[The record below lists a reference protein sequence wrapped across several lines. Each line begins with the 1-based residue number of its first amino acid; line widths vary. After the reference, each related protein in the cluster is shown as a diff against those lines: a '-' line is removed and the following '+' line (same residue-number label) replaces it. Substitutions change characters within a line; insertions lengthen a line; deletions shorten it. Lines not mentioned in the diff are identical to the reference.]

1 MPSGGFYEC
10 NGKTKFA
17 ATLLFSIALA
27 EAMPCKCKLTA
38 TSLQLAA
45 CSLRLATCACLPVPF
60 SLISPQTAELS
71 KVDFNEINYHGD
83 KPSRKKP
90 MLPVGEKLRQ
100 YLKEHGREV
109 KLPVSYKDLLHYKF
123 SVPILDKNKKDTLWE
138 SVNYD
143 MREWNFIRE
152 GLVKIYAILK
162 TEGDL
167 SFTKHLDVARIDYC
181 SFGNS
186 HPFRIRIVN
195 KFNDNYDHYYI
206 KIADASRIYGL
217 ELEHMLSPNRITF
230 FTHLNTLVEEH
241 IPGVPGDVF
250 IKNYLD
256 TPDTNKIRLAKEFV
270 KFNERCFVRLLG
282 DMRSYNF
289 VVDITPDIED
299 FQYRIR
305 AIDFD
310 QQTYEGRKNLYL
322 PQFFKE
328 NKAFVDLC
336 LKHLNKD
343 SIDQYQAEE
352 RTLMTFRLASAR
364 YRIKDLLDIMSTD
377 TVSLPEK
384 VNQLKDEL
392 SAHYGHPAVF
402 KKANSMGRLLKIN
415 LKLTLQKNLML
426 IPKMKSG
433 D

>member
-1 MPSGGFYEC
+1 MSFTEHT
-10 NGKTKFA
+10 NA
-17 ATLLFSIALA
+17 SH
-27 EAMPCKCKLTA
+27 
-38 TSLQLAA
+38 SN
-45 CSLRLATCACLPVPF
+45 
-60 SLISPQTAELS
+60 EL
-71 KVDFNEINYHGD
+71 N

-90 MLPVGEKLRQ
+90 MYPVNDPLRA
-100 YLKEHGREV
+100 YLKQHGREV
-109 KLPVSYKDLLHYKF
+109 KLPVSYGDLLNHTY
-123 SVPILDKNKKDTLWE
+123 SLPIIDKNGKDTLWE
-138 SVNYD
+138 SVSYD
-143 MREWNFIRE
+143 MREWNYIRD
-152 GLVKIYAILK
+152 GLVNIYAILK

-217 ELEHMLSPNRITF
+217 ELEHILSPNRITF
-230 FTHLNTLVEEH
+230 FTHNNTLVEEH
-241 IPGVPGDVF
+241 IPGIPGDVF
-250 IKNYLD
+250 IKQYLD
-256 TPDTNKIRLAKEFV
+256 NTDTNIIRLAKEFV

-299 FQYRIR
+299 YQYRIR

-310 QQTYEGRKNLYL
+310 QQSYEGRKNLYL

-328 NKAFVDLC
+328 NKAFVELS
-336 LKHLNKD
+336 LKYLNKD
-343 SIDQYQAEE
+343 SIRQYQTEE

-364 YRIKDLLDIMSTD
+364 YRIKELLDIMSKDQIST
-377 TVSLPEK
+377 TEKINELKTELGNYYVS
-384 VNQLKDEL
+384 N
-392 SAHYGHPAVF
+392 PAF
-402 KKANSMGRLLKIN
+402 KKCSSMGKLLKTH
-415 LKLTLQKNLML
+415 LKHTLQKNLLL
-426 IPKMKSG
+426 IPKIQSRFG

>member
-1 MPSGGFYEC
+1 VAQGEQAGDKL
-10 NGKTKFA
+10 KTINFK
-17 ATLLFSIALA
+17 LL
-27 EAMPCKCKLTA
+27 M
-38 TSLQLAA
+38 
-45 CSLRLATCACLPVPF
+45 
-60 SLISPQTAELS
+60 SLI
-71 KVDFNEINYHGD
+71 DNNEQSDQHPD

-90 MLPVGEKLRQ
+90 MFPVSEPLRS
-100 YLKEHGREV
+100 YLKHHGREV
-109 KLPVSYKDLLHYKF
+109 KLPVTYKDLLHYTYA
-123 SVPILDKNKKDTLWE
+123 VPIKDKKGKDTLWE

-167 SFTKHLDVARIDYC
+167 SFSKHLDVARVDYC
-181 SFGNS
+181 TFGNS

-217 ELEHMLSPNRITF
+217 ELEHILSPNRITF

-241 IPGVPGDVF
+241 IPGVPGDLF

-256 TPDTNKIRLAKEFV
+256 APNTNKIRLAKEFV

-336 LKHLNKD
+336 LQHLNKD
-343 SIDQYQAEE
+343 SIEQYQAEE

-364 YRIKDLLDIMSTD
+364 YRIKDLLDIMSRD

-384 VNQLKDEL
+384 VNQLRNEL
-392 SAHYGHPAVF
+392 SAHYGNPPTF
-402 KKANSMGRLLKIN
+402 NKAHTMGRLLKTH
-415 LKLTLQKNLML
+415 LKQTLQKNLML
-426 IPKMKSG
+426 IPKMKSRSE